1 MSENENKNTA
11 AVNEAAEKDLKA
23 TFIPQVHVVG
33 RITMAIAFVLA
44 FLPVAYYVF
53 VKGYAAPLSSYTTV
67 AVTIASVGL
76 GMWISEPMAYWPVLG
91 SAGTYMGYL
100 SGNVGAMRFPVA
112 LNLQATMNANIN
124 TARGQMVTIIGIV
137 ASVFANLV
145 LLLASVLAGEWLLS
159 ILPQVVMASFS
170 FVMVGIFGAMIVNTW
185 NGKDGIVKG
194 FLSYVP
200 YYILAIVLK
209 IVSGKISFLFGW
221 EMLVCVVGC
230 IGLGY
235 VFYRRDLKKDQEAG
249 K

>member
-1 MSENENKNTA
+1 MSENNTPV
-11 AVNEAAEKDLKA
+11 VNEAIEKDLKES
-23 TFIPQVHVVG
+23 FIPQVHVVG
-33 RITMAIAFVLA
+33 RSTMAISFVLA
-44 FLPVAYYVF
+44 FLPVLYFVF

-91 SAGTYMGYL
+91 SAGTYIGYL

-112 LNLQATMNANIN
+112 LNLQSTMNANIN

-137 ASVFANLV
+137 SSVFANLV
-145 LLLASVLAGEWLLS
+145 LLLGSVLAGDWLLGV
-159 ILPQVVMASFS
+159 LPDVVMASFS

-185 NGKDGIVKG
+185 NGKDGVVKG
-194 FLSYVP
+194 FLHYLP
-200 YYILAIVLK
+200 YYILAIALK
-209 IVSGKISFLFGW
+209 IISGKISFLFGW

-230 IGLGY
+230 IGLSY
-235 VFYRRDLKKDQEAG
+235 VFYKMDCAKDAKAG

>member
-1 MSENENKNTA
+1 
-11 AVNEAAEKDLKA
+11 
-23 TFIPQVHVVG
+23 
-33 RITMAIAFVLA
+33 
-44 FLPVAYYVF
+44 
-53 VKGYAAPLSSYTTV
+53 
-67 AVTIASVGL
+67 
-76 GMWISEPMAYWPVLG
+76 
-91 SAGTYMGYL
+91 
-100 SGNVGAMRFPVA
+100 
-112 LNLQATMNANIN
+112 
-124 TARGQMVTIIGIV
+124 MVTIIGIV